1 MQTTVP
7 IQVTTMDAAIPE
19 GFVFVSNGSTVHS
32 GPLRIHLDNQ
42 ARGEGDNRG
51 ELDYEKNVA
60 RARFNIVIDVTGI
73 AAVVSHAT
81 HCELM
86 QPIRAVLQSEGLIT
100 EDHNFGLSGTMQVHP
115 HPFFGPEG
123 VSLAILPGH

>member
-51 ELDYEKNVA
+51 ELD
-60 RARFNIVIDVTGI
+60 
-73 AAVVSHAT
+73 
-81 HCELM
+81 
-86 QPIRAVLQSEGLIT
+86 
-100 EDHNFGLSGTMQVHP
+100 
-115 HPFFGPEG
+115 
-123 VSLAILPGH
+123 

>member
-7 IQVTTMDAAIPE
+7 IQVTTLDAAIPE
-19 GFVFVSNGSTVHS
+19 GFVFASNGRTVHS

-100 EDHNFGLSGTMQVHP
+100 EDHNFGLSGPMQVHP